1 MRLLKYFCA
10 KNLRFRKLAQKSNSE
25 RLLCKVK
32 CSNSGWSQ
40 HHKSNSAN
48 CLATTSN
55 YQIWKKIW
63 ICFWTG
69 SIFERNKGIFASFL
83 FLVVTILVQ
92 FLKVGKLRKPAI
104 ILNILGLGC
113 VSCFSGQW
121 MHVCFWEK
129 LRNDDFAA
137 KLLGQLEKSHPL
149 LFPCGKT
156 HLGFLV
162 KSWYLELAW
171 KDEASEK
178 HQLSP
183 QKTHVC
189 QTRSRGHW
197 RIPSQW
203 NEVHTEMC
211 IFRRNLTCFSIFHL
225 RWC

>member
-92 FLKVGKLRKPAI
+92 FLKVGKLRKSAI
-104 ILNILGLGC
+104 ILNILGLWC

-149 LFPCGKT
+149 LFPCGKHT
-156 HLGFLV
+156 FVLLG
-162 KSWYLELAW
+162 KELIFRVGMERW
-171 KDEASEK
+171 
-178 HQLSP
+178 P

-189 QTRSRGHW
+189 QARSRGHW